1 MTKQKLD
8 GKREPAAPRPE
19 HGVKAAASHPLSGDA
34 TREWKHS
41 QEEARKHKTKAL
53 STLFTRNF
61 TLLVLGQVSSLLGN
75 YTLKFALSMYVLE
88 CTGSASVFAVLLAA
102 AMVPTILL
110 SLVGGVL
117 ADRADRRRIMV
128 TLDALSGL
136 AVLAAA
142 AAMQAADHIAVI
154 AALLFV
160 LSILGAFES
169 PTVQA
174 CVPQMLSGGDLLKG
188 NAVVGQ
194 VQAVAGLVTPFL
206 GSVFYAAFGLGP
218 VFAAAVVCFFVT
230 AGFECLLRLDPPERQ
245 ADGGKSA
252 AAILRADLA
261 ESLLFLRRDQ
271 PAVCK
276 LLLLAA
282 LVSMVLVSLASVGF
296 PYLVRTVLGL
306 SAQLYGAAES
316 AMGVA
321 AIAGSAAVGLLAG
334 RLRPGRMHWL
344 VAAAGLC
351 LLPAGAAFLLPVGVM
366 GRYLV
371 LLAAFCGCQL
381 AAGMF
386 SICAVSLVQQRTPR
400 HLTGKVMAFVY
411 TIPLCAQPVGQLLC
425 GALLDAFAGSVW
437 LVLLPGGLL
446 ICAAGLAS
454 AKLFAG
460 MEQDQPPKPQ
470 GT

>member
-1 MTKQKLD
+1 
-8 GKREPAAPRPE
+8 
-19 HGVKAAASHPLSGDA
+19 
-34 TREWKHS
+34 
-41 QEEARKHKTKAL
+41 
-53 STLFTRNF
+53 
-61 TLLVLGQVSSLLGN
+61 LLGN

-88 CTGSASVFAVLLAA
+88 RTGSASVFAGLLAA
-102 AMVPTILL
+102 AMAPTILL
-110 SLVGGVL
+110 SPVGGVL

-174 CVPQMLSGGDLLKG
+174 CVPQMLSGDDLLKG

-218 VFAAAVVCFFVT
+218 VFAAAVICFFVT

-261 ESLLFLRRDQ
+261 ESLRFLRRDQ

-321 AIAGSAAVGLLAG
+321 AIAGSAAVSLLAG
-334 RLRPGRMHWL
+334 
-344 VAAAGLC
+344 
-351 LLPAGAAFLLPVGVM
+351 
-366 GRYLV
+366 
-371 LLAAFCGCQL
+371 
-381 AAGMF
+381 
-386 SICAVSLVQQRTPR
+386 
-400 HLTGKVMAFVY
+400 
-411 TIPLCAQPVGQLLC
+411 
-425 GALLDAFAGSVW
+425 
-437 LVLLPGGLL
+437 
-446 ICAAGLAS
+446 
-454 AKLFAG
+454 
-460 MEQDQPPKPQ
+460 
-470 GT
+470 

>member
-1 MTKQKLD
+1 M
-8 GKREPAAPRPE
+8 
-19 HGVKAAASHPLSGDA
+19 
-34 TREWKHS
+34 
-41 QEEARKHKTKAL
+41 KHKTKAR

-88 CTGSASVFAVLLAA
+88 RTGSASVFAGLLAA

-110 SLVGGVL
+110 SPVGGVL

-128 TLDALSGL
+128 TLDVLSGL

-174 CVPQMLSGGDLLKG
+174 CVPQMLSDDDLLKG

-230 AGFECLLRLDPPERQ
+230 AGFECLLRLDPPERR
-245 ADGGKSA
+245 AGGGKSA

-261 ESLLFLRRDQ
+261 ESLRFLRRDQ

-306 SAQLYGAAES
+306 SARLYGAAES

-334 RLRPGRMHWL
+334 KLRPGWMHWL

-351 LLPAGAAFLLPVGVM
+351 LLPVSVM

-425 GALLDAFAGSVW
+425 GALLDAFVGNVW

-446 ICAAGLAS
+446 ICTAGLAS

-460 MEQDQPPKPQ
+460 MERDQPPKPQ

>member
-19 HGVKAAASHPLSGDA
+19 HGAEAAAGRPLSGDA
-34 TREWKHS
+34 ARERKHS
-41 QEEARKHKTKAL
+41 QEETMKHKTEAR

-88 CTGSASVFAVLLAA
+88 RTGSASVFAGLLAA

-110 SLVGGVL
+110 SPVGGVL
-117 ADRADRRRIMV
+117 ADRADRRRIMA

-174 CVPQMLSGGDLLKG
+174 CVPQMLSGDDLLKG

-218 VFAAAVVCFFVT
+218 VFAAAVICFFVT
-230 AGFECLLRLDPPERQ
+230 VGFEC
-245 ADGGKSA
+245 
-252 AAILRADLA
+252 
-261 ESLLFLRRDQ
+261 
-271 PAVCK
+271 
-276 LLLLAA
+276 
-282 LVSMVLVSLASVGF
+282 VL
-296 PYLVRTVLGL
+296 
-306 SAQLYGAAES
+306 
-316 AMGVA
+316 
-321 AIAGSAAVGLLAG
+321 
-334 RLRPGRMHWL
+334 
-344 VAAAGLC
+344 
-351 LLPAGAAFLLPVGVM
+351 
-366 GRYLV
+366 
-371 LLAAFCGCQL
+371 
-381 AAGMF
+381 
-386 SICAVSLVQQRTPR
+386 
-400 HLTGKVMAFVY
+400 
-411 TIPLCAQPVGQLLC
+411 
-425 GALLDAFAGSVW
+425 
-437 LVLLPGGLL
+437 
-446 ICAAGLAS
+446 
-454 AKLFAG
+454 
-460 MEQDQPPKPQ
+460 
-470 GT
+470 

>member
-1 MTKQKLD
+1 M
-8 GKREPAAPRPE
+8 
-19 HGVKAAASHPLSGDA
+19 
-34 TREWKHS
+34 
-41 QEEARKHKTKAL
+41 KHKTKVR

-88 CTGSASVFAVLLAA
+88 RTGSASVFAGLLAA

-110 SLVGGVL
+110 SPVGGVL

-128 TLDALSGL
+128 TLDVLSGL

-174 CVPQMLSGGDLLKG
+174 CVPQMLSDDDLLKG

-230 AGFECLLRLDPPERQ
+230 AGFECLLRLDPPERR
-245 ADGGKSA
+245 AGGGKSA

-261 ESLLFLRRDQ
+261 ESLRFLRRDQ

-306 SAQLYGAAES
+306 SARLYGAAES

-334 RLRPGRMHWL
+334 RLRPSRMHWL

-351 LLPAGAAFLLPVGVM
+351 LLPVSVM

-425 GALLDAFAGSVW
+425 GALLDAFVGNVW

-446 ICAAGLAS
+446 ICTAGLAS

-460 MEQDQPPKPQ
+460 MERDQPPKPQ